1 MKCRNPRT
9 QTRLL
14 TSAESLQLVH
24 ATCECSRRGGAL
36 LSLLSLLCGEC
47 MRARGAMLPDHRSQW
62 VSRQAVAA
70 LALLPA
76 LLAGT
81 RPWDGPGRKLKR
93 ARGRKARLW
102 RGLRARC
109 GASRATAS
117 LAWPRVGIN
126 DIGDDSA

>member
-1 MKCRNPRT
+1 MRVFT
-9 QTRLL
+9 
-14 TSAESLQLVH
+14 AG
-24 ATCECSRRGGAL
+24 RRAGMC
-36 LSLLSLLCGEC
+36 LLSLLCGEC